1 MTRSFLALIAFVALS
16 ACEAAYGD
24 DYSSRDATFDYS
36 NEY

>member
-24 DYSSRDATFDYS
+24 SYASRDTTAGYS